1 MFRLEDLVME
11 RPGVADSTSEACFV
25 ENIPAS
31 GVGQVGARRAAAK
44 EEGGPG

>member
-1 MFRLEDLVME
+1 ME
-11 RPGVADSTSEACFV
+11 RPGGADSTAGARFV

-44 EEGGPG
+44 EEGRPG